1 MKKHDSTSRC
11 PACGSKDLSIFYEA
25 ENVPVHSVLLMA
37 TREQALAYPQGRI
50 RLGFCET
57 CGFITNTAFD
67 PTLHEYSTRYE
78 ETQSFSPTF
87 NQFHR
92 SLAQRLIGKYDLYG
106 KDIIEIGCGKGEFLT
121 LLCEL
126 GNNRGIGLDPS
137 YVPERNPGNN
147 RVRFIQDL
155 YSEKYMHLQGDVIIC
170 KMTLEHIQ
178 PVHEFVSMVRR
189 SIGTKTN
196 ATIFFQIP
204 NVMYILREVAFWD
217 VYYEH
222 CSYFSKGS
230 LARLFRRCGFEVHA
244 LSTEYNDQYLTI
256 EARPAQ
262 GPGRVPLPEEHD
274 MEELRQRVQCFASAY
289 PGKIRQWKEQ
299 FMRLVDEGRRIVLWG
314 AGSKGVAFLTA
325 LTISYDLM
333 PYAVDINPHK
343 HGTFLAGTG
352 QEIVAPEFL
361 AHYRP
366 DTVIVMNPIY
376 EEEIRQALSGFGVA
390 AEMMTM

>member
-1 MKKHDSTSRC
+1 MKKHDSTSFC
-11 PACGSKDLSIFYEA
+11 PACGSRDLSIFYEA

-37 TREQALAYPQGRI
+37 TREQALAYPQGTI
-50 RLGFCET
+50 RLGFCEA

-92 SLAQRLIGKYDLYG
+92 SLAERLITKYDLHE

-126 GNNRGIGLDPS
+126 GNNRGIGVDPA
-137 YVPERNPGNN
+137 YVPERNPGND

-155 YSEKYMHLQGDVIIC
+155 YSEKYVHLRGDFIVC

-178 PVHEFVSMVRR
+178 PVYEFVSMVRR

-204 NVMYILREVAFWD
+204 NVMYILRDVAFWD

-262 GPGRVPLPEEHD
+262 GPGNAPLPEEHD
-274 MEELRQRVQCFASAY
+274 MEELRQRVQFFASAY
-289 PGKIRQWKEQ
+289 PGKIQQWKEQ

-325 LTISYDLM
+325 LTISYDVM

-366 DTVIVMNPIY
+366 DTVIIMNPIY
-376 EEEIRQALSGFGVA
+376 EEEIRRDLSALGVA
-390 AEMMTM
+390 AQVMTM

>member
-1 MKKHDSTSRC
+1 MKKHDSTSCC
-11 PACGSKDLSIFYEA
+11 PACGSRDLSIFYEA

-37 TREQALAYPQGRI
+37 TREQALAYPQGTI
-50 RLGFCET
+50 RLGFCEA

-92 SLAQRLIGKYDLYG
+92 SLAERLITKYDLHE

-126 GNNRGIGLDPS
+126 GNNRGIGVDPA
-137 YVPERNPGNN
+137 YVPERNPGND

-155 YSEKYMHLQGDVIIC
+155 YSEKYVHLRGDFIVC

-178 PVHEFVSMVRR
+178 PVYEFVSMVRR

-204 NVMYILREVAFWD
+204 NVMYILRDVAFWD

-262 GPGRVPLPEEHD
+262 GPGNAPLPEEHD
-274 MEELRQRVQCFASAY
+274 MEELRQRVQFFASAY
-289 PGKIRQWKEQ
+289 PGKIQQWKEQ

-325 LTISYDLM
+325 LTISYDVM

-366 DTVIVMNPIY
+366 DTVIIMNPIY
-376 EEEIRQALSGFGVA
+376 EEEIRRDLSALGVA
-390 AEMMTM
+390 AQVMTM

>member
-1 MKKHDSTSRC
+1 
-11 PACGSKDLSIFYEA
+11 
-25 ENVPVHSVLLMA
+25 MA
-37 TREQALAYPQGRI
+37 TREQALAYPQGTI
-50 RLGFCET
+50 RLGFCEA

-92 SLAQRLIGKYDLYG
+92 SLAERLITKYDLHE

-126 GNNRGIGLDPS
+126 GNNRGIGVDPA
-137 YVPERNPGNN
+137 YVPERNPGND

-155 YSEKYMHLQGDVIIC
+155 YSEKYVHLRGDFIVC

-178 PVHEFVSMVRR
+178 PVYEFVSMVRR

-204 NVMYILREVAFWD
+204 NVMYILRDVAFWD

-262 GPGRVPLPEEHD
+262 GPGNAPLPEEHD
-274 MEELRQRVQCFASAY
+274 MEELRQRVQFFASAY
-289 PGKIRQWKEQ
+289 PGKIQQWKEQ

-325 LTISYDLM
+325 LTISYDVM

-366 DTVIVMNPIY
+366 DTVIIMNPIY
-376 EEEIRQALSGFGVA
+376 EEEIRRDLSALGVA
-390 AEMMTM
+390 AQVMTM

>member
-1 MKKHDSTSRC
+1 MKKHDPTSFC
-11 PACGSKDLSIFYEA
+11 PACGSRDLSIFYEA

-37 TREQALAYPQGRI
+37 TREQALAYPQGTI
-50 RLGFCET
+50 RLGFCEA

-92 SLAQRLIGKYDLYG
+92 SLAERLITKYDLHE

-126 GNNRGIGLDPS
+126 GNNRGIGVDPA
-137 YVPERNPGNN
+137 YVPERNPGND

-155 YSEKYMHLQGDVIIC
+155 YSEKYVHLRGDFIVC

-178 PVHEFVSMVRR
+178 PVYEFVSMVRR

-204 NVMYILREVAFWD
+204 NVMYILRDVAFWD

-262 GPGRVPLPEEHD
+262 GPGNAPLPEEHD
-274 MEELRQRVQCFASAY
+274 MEELRQRVQFFASAY
-289 PGKIRQWKEQ
+289 PGKIQQWKEQ

-325 LTISYDLM
+325 LTISYDVM

-366 DTVIVMNPIY
+366 DTVIIMNPIY
-376 EEEIRQALSGFGVA
+376 EEEIRRDLSALGVA
-390 AEMMTM
+390 AQVMTM

>member
-1 MKKHDSTSRC
+1 MKKHDPTSFC
-11 PACGSKDLSIFYEA
+11 PACGSRDLSIFYEA
-25 ENVPVHSVLLMA
+25 EKVPVHSVLLMA
-37 TREQALAYPQGRI
+37 TREQALAYPQGTI
-50 RLGFCET
+50 RLGFCEA

-92 SLAQRLIGKYDLYG
+92 SLAERLITKYDLHE

-126 GNNRGIGLDPS
+126 GNNRGIGVDPA
-137 YVPERNPGNN
+137 YVPERNPGND

-155 YSEKYMHLQGDVIIC
+155 YSEKYVHLHGDFIVC

-178 PVHEFVSMVRR
+178 PVYEFVSMVRR

-204 NVMYILREVAFWD
+204 NVMYILRDVAFWD

-262 GPGRVPLPEEHD
+262 GPGNAPLPEEHD
-274 MEELRQRVQCFASAY
+274 MEELRQRVQFFASAY

-325 LTISYDLM
+325 LTISYDVM

-366 DTVIVMNPIY
+366 DTVIIMNPIY
-376 EEEIRQALSGFGVA
+376 EEEIRRDLSALGVA
-390 AEMMTM
+390 AQVMTM

>member
-1 MKKHDSTSRC
+1 MKKHDPTSFC
-11 PACGSKDLSIFYEA
+11 PACGSRDLSIFYEA

-37 TREQALAYPQGRI
+37 TREQALAYPQGTI
-50 RLGFCET
+50 RLGFCEA

-92 SLAQRLIGKYDLYG
+92 SLAERLITKYDLHE

-126 GNNRGIGLDPS
+126 GNNRGIGVDPA
-137 YVPERNPGNN
+137 YVPERNPGND

-155 YSEKYMHLQGDVIIC
+155 YSEKYVHLHGDFIVC

-178 PVHEFVSMVRR
+178 PVYEFVSMVRR

-204 NVMYILREVAFWD
+204 NVMYILRDVAFWD

-262 GPGRVPLPEEHD
+262 GPGNAPLPEEHD
-274 MEELRQRVQCFASAY
+274 MEELRQRVQFFASAY

-325 LTISYDLM
+325 LTISYDVM

-366 DTVIVMNPIY
+366 DTVIIMNPIY
-376 EEEIRQALSGFGVA
+376 EEEIRRDLSALGVA
-390 AEMMTM
+390 AQVMTM